1 MPSGS
6 IVDDLPGADPTMML
20 TAQESIFVGH
30 FVESRNHFAAYR
42 TAFPD
47 RGDES
52 NSTMYRRACEVLR
65 RPHILAAVQLL
76 RDQMN
81 ADTLVRATDMLRDL
95 VDIANANPNDL
106 IRLEKY
112 NCRHCHGVDHA
123 WQWRDANELAR
134 SMDNYT
140 ASIGK
145 KPKKGEAPLRMPDP
159 TGGFG
164 FKVKGQP
171 HEDCP
176 ACLGEGHARITPMD
190 TTKLSPQAR
199 KLFKG
204 IKEKGD
210 GSIEILMHDQMEARD
225 MIIKMLGAYKD
236 PKQATPLQPHEITAI
251 PADATVE
258 QAQLEYL
265 KLVKGN

>member
-1 MPSGS
+1 M
-6 IVDDLPGADPTMML
+6 VDDPGADPQFLL

-47 RGDES
+47 RSGES

-65 RPHILAAVQLL
+65 RPHVIAAVQLL

-106 IRLEKY
+106 IKLEKY

-123 WQWRDANELAR
+123 YQWRDAVELAR
-134 SMDNYT
+134 AMDRYM
-140 ASIGK
+140 AAQGK
-145 KPKKGEAPLRMPDP
+145 PAKKGEAALRMPDAS
-159 TGGFG
+159 GGFG
-164 FKVKGQP
+164 FKVKGEP
-171 HEDCP
+171 VDECP
-176 ACLGEGHARITPMD
+176 ACLGEGHTRITPMD

-204 IKEKGD
+204 VKQKGD
-210 GSIEILMHDQMEARD
+210 GSIEILMHDQMAARD

-251 PADATVE
+251 PADATAE

-265 KLVKGN
+265 KLVKGAG